1 MRKREQ
7 TGIRTAARAAGAG
20 LLVSLLLAASTPAP
34 AEPAAGP
41 TADPA
46 IAAVRQALDATAARP
61 FAYAIDGR
69 FKRTGEFQPPDVL
82 TARVGAYR
90 SARRGDRILV
100 KGPEGLWKTPG
111 EHLGE
116 TVAGKPPPK
125 DLADMI
131 RLLES
136 AEPPQSI
143 IAGRLDLV
151 ERGTEEPETSANGA
165 PCRTFVFPF
174 PKETLRRLVEEQM
187 EKETARGETAPETIR
202 WETLRGH
209 LRIYVD
215 RRSGAVVRSVESR
228 TVRIVHKGGESTYR
242 NVMTIDLSSHGRAAL
257 DLPPEVR
264 ERLGLE

>member
-1 MRKREQ
+1 MSRHERPA
-7 TGIRTAARAAGAG
+7 TRSVLWALAAAIGAAVMGAAATAAPPG
-20 LLVSLLLAASTPAP
+20 SP
-34 AEPAAGP
+34 
-41 TADPA
+41 DPA

-69 FKRTGEFQPPDVL
+69 FKRIGEFQPPDVL
-82 TARVGAYR
+82 SARIGAYR

-100 KGPEGLWKTPG
+100 KGPEGLWKTPA

-131 RLLES
+131 RVLES
-136 AEPPQSI
+136 AEPPQAL

-151 ERGTEEPETSANGA
+151 ERGTEEPETVTDGA
-165 PCRTFVFPF
+165 PCRTFVFLF
-174 PKETLRRLVEEQM
+174 PKEALRRLVEEQM
-187 EKETARGETAPETIR
+187 EKETARGEPQPETIR

-209 LRIYVD
+209 LRVYVD

-228 TVRIVHKGGESTYR
+228 TVRIANKGSESTYR
-242 NVMTIDLSSHGRAAL
+242 NVMAIDLSSHGRATL